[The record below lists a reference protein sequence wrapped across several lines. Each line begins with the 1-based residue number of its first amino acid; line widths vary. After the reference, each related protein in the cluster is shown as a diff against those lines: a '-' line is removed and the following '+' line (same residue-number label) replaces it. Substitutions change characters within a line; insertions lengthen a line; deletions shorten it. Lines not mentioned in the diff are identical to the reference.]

1 MVKPLILTG
10 QIADKTDL
18 SIPLQ
23 KLLASKNL
31 CYQQQPP
38 EQGLYLIYENG
49 SLALAK
55 AGQKGVVRVDF
66 VEGTA
71 RHRRLFGGGELLAR
85 AIQAKNRPLVWD
97 ATGGLGRDAFV
108 MATLGLDVTV
118 FEHNPYVHVLLA
130 DGLRRALAEEQTAHI
145 AQRIHLYYGSITL
158 PDAEQKQI
166 PLPDVVY
173 LDPMYPQKQKAAAVK
188 KEMAYFHEL
197 LGNADVDNDQALL
210 LVAQKLARKRVVV
223 KRPANGAVL
232 AGKPPAFQ
240 YFGKTTRFDG
250 YMPL

>member
-10 QIADKTDL
+10 QIADKTYL
-18 SIPLQ
+18 ITPLQ
-23 KLLASKNL
+23 KLLASKKL

-38 EQGLYLIYENG
+38 EQGLYLIYEND

-71 RHRRLFGGGELLAR
+71 RYRRLFGGGELLAR

-108 MATLGLDVTV
+108 MASLGLEVVV
-118 FEHNPYVHVLLA
+118 FEQNPYVYVLFA
-130 DGLRRALAEEQTAHI
+130 DGLKRAMVDEQTAHI
-145 AQRIHLYYGSITL
+145 AQQIHLHYGSITL

-197 LGNADVDNDQALL
+197 LGNADINNDQALL
-210 LVAQKLARKRVVV
+210 LAAQKLARKRVVV
-223 KRPANGAVL
+223 KRPANGTVL
-232 AGKPPAFQ
+232 AGKTPAFQ